1 MATEAA
7 LFPGRRAWRL
17 AGLALFL
24 ASFLVVKP
32 LWRLLGLHG
41 PERLVLLLIPAAA
54 ILLFARALRRGA
66 CSDEA
71 LRPALRRYVGRLAA
85 CLLGYLGLM
94 VAAGVAEEGL
104 GLTGPALA
112 SLRLLPAL
120 PVLGCVFV
128 IGRYLV
134 EEEDEYLRLRAAQAS
149 LIGTGVLLAAAILW
163 GFLEQAGLAGAV
175 RPGWAFPLW
184 AAGMGLGQALLRVR
198 A

>member
-1 MATEAA
+1 MTTEGA
-7 LFPGRRAWRL
+7 LSSARRMPRL

-24 ASFLVVKP
+24 ASFFVVKP
-32 LWRLLGLHG
+32 LWRLFGLHG
-41 PERLVLLLIPAAA
+41 PERLILLLIPAAA

-66 CSDEA
+66 WGEEA
-71 LRPALRRYVGRLAA
+71 VRPALRRYVGRLAA
-85 CLLGYLGLM
+85 CLLACLGLM

-112 SLRLLPAL
+112 GLRLLPAL

-149 LIGTGVLLAAAILW
+149 LIGTGLLLGAAILW
-163 GFLEQAGLAGAV
+163 GFLQQAGLAGPV

-184 AAGMGLGQALLRVR
+184 AAGMGLGQALLRAR